1 MSTNRSRRID
11 RDAAEQLL
19 GGAVGGPSDGQ
30 DASLT
35 GPDGPGRLARVL
47 AAAAAPATTAELAG
61 EEAALTAF
69 REASLTPDPVV
80 TPVRRRSMA
89 TAALARAFSTK
100 AAAAVLG
107 ATVLCG
113 VAVAAGTGNLPVS
126 LGGGPSEPEHTVA
139 VPGGSGDTAAGTS
152 GAFATGPASGATTP
166 GGSARPSGGTGAD
179 PRAVVPPDPAGAG
192 TPSADGHGARSAPP
206 TALVPLCRGF
216 TDRTG
221 KGERP
226 RQLAADPFFA
236 PLIEAAGGAD
246 EVTDYCEGAVGR
258 PDGDRQGATGQPSN
272 PGRNGTEAGDGSGSN
287 AGNGKGGGTDGK
299 GNGSGNGSGNTNGSA
314 NGKGHAKGNANGED
328 ANGGGGTKP
337 GKNGVTVPT
346 PPTPPAA
353 SGPPDVRP
361 SRNVHSED
369 EQSAR
374 R

>member
-139 VPGGSGDTAAGTS
+139 VPGGSG
-152 GAFATGPASGATTP
+152 
-166 GGSARPSGGTGAD
+166 
-179 PRAVVPPDPAGAG
+179 
-192 TPSADGHGARSAPP
+192 
-206 TALVPLCRGF
+206 
-216 TDRTG
+216 
-221 KGERP
+221 
-226 RQLAADPFFA
+226 
-236 PLIEAAGGAD
+236 
-246 EVTDYCEGAVGR
+246 
-258 PDGDRQGATGQPSN
+258 
-272 PGRNGTEAGDGSGSN
+272 SN